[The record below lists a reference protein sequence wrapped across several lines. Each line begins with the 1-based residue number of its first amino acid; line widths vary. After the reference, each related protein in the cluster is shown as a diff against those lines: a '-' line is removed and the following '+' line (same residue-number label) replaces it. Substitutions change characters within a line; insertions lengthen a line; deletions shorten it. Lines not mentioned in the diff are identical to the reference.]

1 MRTAYEFV
9 CAAVEYA
16 DKERCQELL
25 NMAFEDGLVDTIEM
39 SSLMWRYKVSS
50 RHIPG
55 FNLIEIVQR
64 KDIDSIE
71 NDLQVDYE
79 TASRM
84 SYASTRSYINQD
96 DMIEIM
102 FGMHEDILKGE
113 LGSHCLS

>member
-1 MRTAYEFV
+1 MSAMYDFV

-25 NMAFEDGLVDTIEM
+25 NIAFNDGLVDTFDM
-39 SSLMWRYKVSS
+39 ARLLWKYKVSS
-50 RHIPG
+50 WHIPG

-79 TASRM
+79 IASRM

-102 FGMHEDILKGE
+102 HGMHKDVLKGE
-113 LGSHCLS
+113 VESNILS

>member
-1 MRTAYEFV
+1 MRTVYDFV

-16 DKERCQELL
+16 NKERCQELL
-25 NMAFEDGLVDTIEM
+25 NIAFDDGLVDTFEM
-39 SSLMWRYKVSS
+39 AHLLFKYKVSS

-64 KDIDSIE
+64 KDIDSIVKH
-71 NDLQVDYE
+71 LQVSYE
-79 TASRM
+79 VASRM

-102 FGMHEDILKGE
+102 NGMHKDVLKGE
-113 LGSHCLS
+113 VESNILS